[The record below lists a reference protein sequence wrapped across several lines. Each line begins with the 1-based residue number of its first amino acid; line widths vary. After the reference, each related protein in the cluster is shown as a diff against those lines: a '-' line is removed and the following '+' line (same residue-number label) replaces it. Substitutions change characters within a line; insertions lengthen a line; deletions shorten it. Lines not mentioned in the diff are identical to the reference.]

1 MNIKVT
7 IFLVQVP
14 VQSSLM
20 TQERSAVLTFCQQQR
35 FHLSEKKNE
44 PSFATLRFSQLSLS
58 VLAVTVSFQVQI
70 FDKIFR

>member
-1 MNIKVT
+1 MFSHQICETETEAHPFSDQVNIKVT

-35 FHLSEKKNE
+35 FHLSEKK
-44 PSFATLRFSQLSLS
+44 
-58 VLAVTVSFQVQI
+58 
-70 FDKIFR
+70 